1 MYVNR
6 EKTEAI
12 VFAFSTNS
20 DHWNTLVPRLFLKGL
35 NPHVEYEL
43 SEPFPNNITQSAG
56 SYMLIESESK
66 LPLKSSV
73 SFVFLIPLFYVY
85 RPSFCGLVPVYQ
97 LGVDKVILTGNIL
110 MSAGLPSK
118 IIDFYPFCLV
128 MPPIASFLYF
138 LFVS

>member
-35 NPHVEYEL
+35 EPHTEYEL

-66 LPLKSSV
+66 LHL
-73 SFVFLIPLFYVY
+73 PLF
-85 RPSFCGLVPVYQ
+85 L
-97 LGVDKVILTGNIL
+97 
-110 MSAGLPSK
+110 
-118 IIDFYPFCLV
+118 
-128 MPPIASFLYF
+128 
-138 LFVS
+138 LF